1 MEVFRQAQNRF
12 HSALS
17 AEEKAQYRPCDSVEK
32 LLADVR
38 QFSLLPKGNRRL
50 SDCMLKIE
58 AFTDNL
64 EPYLGVIAIICG
76 SHAGRADTTFGIL
89 RLVLQMASSYGSFF
103 EKLCDAL
110 ERLDARFPRY
120 QELYD
125 KLSSQKVGP
134 VGSTLTNALGNTYD
148 LLFEFFQSVAGL
160 FSRPSGRRRHTFS
173 TVASLAR
180 KPFDVRFKEI
190 LEKISFYHNL
200 VKEEIETERV
210 DEMQDDLS
218 KLKAAA
224 AEQATEKL
232 QITVLEKLKEIQEGQ
247 APNKAQLALLQS
259 LLIDGFSRQ
268 ATLESQNRLLDLL
281 YQFRKHEEAQMQ
293 AEFKTAVIRW
303 IDPPD
308 YKENLCDAQ
317 DERADETAEWI
328 FDNPALGPQDKILRQ
343 HRILPARFYGSM
355 VIIKLN
361 DASFKSKTD
370 NIKGKPGS
378 GKTVLAGS
386 IVEELRRK
394 QKSHT
399 VDSAVCYYFF
409 NQNMG
414 KKNNHIDTYRAILAQ
429 LFYHC
434 HEIDQVYDVF
444 GMIKVG
450 IVSDIRASEH
460 ELIDT
465 IQLCLKEVPRS
476 HFILDG
482 IDECSND
489 TKLLKNIKIWCET
502 TSVKIILL
510 SRPDVSSLRKA
521 ISPASTITMIDSALG
536 RDICR
541 YLTPEFDVFRN
552 EGLLPKDAD
561 IEMLASHLG
570 KRAEGMFLWARVMI
584 EYLASP
590 ALSKRQR
597 LEIIMEDTPG
607 GLDRLEDLYCRI
619 QDRIDALDRPSRQ
632 LAQKALVWIA
642 HTRLTL
648 PELSEAI
655 TDEDLGPDRDEG
667 SDHFEHA
674 VIVSCRGIIEK
685 RSNGIFRYIHLTARE
700 FAQNGPRRSA
710 RQALIPHVH
719 IAKAQIVQY
728 CVRYFKKR
736 IPANPLSGQL
746 GVTADANIIIHRWPL
761 LKFASRNWMAFAV
774 ELLCSHEAEFSG
786 NQMEGLYT
794 EINAFLQNQF
804 FVMVWI
810 EALYTLCPSEVYT
823 SVEETR
829 TNIEQMQLMQLAPNW
844 QECWQNLKEL
854 IQDIC
859 QLNLDWG
866 ETLTETPYEVWG
878 DVGIFQK
885 SKFLASTKAG
895 TVESLALRLHQKGSS
910 SAAGPLFSQSRSSL
924 DTKRLA
930 VLSVF
935 PCSDMANCRFFRDG
949 WDRHDDIPF
958 NAEASRRLKESY
970 GYSAPSPR
978 KRPANPSPPSSQFD
992 FWVACSGW
1000 VITYEIFSIEAA
1012 ESSRLL
1018 LIEAPIDALSVEI
1031 CLRQSLLVDTKDW
1044 ICAFALSIG
1053 PSLDRFTVLNVLFD
1067 VRSDQT
1073 YHCRTIEWP
1082 QRHRPSCWDTSK
1094 RIKSNAYSS
1103 GRDSYNY
1110 HFSWS
1115 WDGRYVLFRD
1125 RNLKASEWVQRGTS
1139 LAIFSIEESISDAEG
1154 IRLVNSFSTSSL
1166 TTGFHSCHFHPT
1178 KDLLL
1183 LRDDRDFYLWKFL
1196 DEKEPSVL
1204 QLTDTETRPGLGIE
1218 SISFSSCGKYIAIS
1232 YRTQPWPK
1240 LYPLETFLGIEKTFE
1255 TFHEATETSS
1265 GIIENSAAQPSAA
1278 SSEVAARNKQTELTT
1293 NSIISGA
1300 TSSSVVVRKSHG
1312 NEFEMALL
1320 KVAPKEVQFRQMHE
1334 GKDTSTALIKLPQSI
1349 PTKNITAEVTAPI
1362 AGEDPKFQVILNAG
1376 PAKVFLSSDAGAAAT
1391 HLPLVVRKDPR
1402 ALRLQPSDQSTGEVA
1417 KISPIDRGADAI
1429 PEQLLEAPE
1438 NNSSEPGAKKP
1449 LEAQSPQA
1457 AAGKL
1462 KPAKRKGKLNSWI
1475 TKRMK
1480 K

>member
-1 MEVFRQAQNRF
+1 MDVFKQAQSRF
-12 HSALS
+12 HLALPT
-17 AEEKAQYRPCDSVEK
+17 EEQAKYRPCGSVEQ
-32 LLADVR
+32 LLTDVR

-50 SDCMLKIE
+50 SDCMLKIK

-76 SHAGRADTTFGIL
+76 SHAGRADATFGTL

-110 ERLDARFPRY
+110 ERLDIRFPRY

-125 KLSSQKVGP
+125 KLSSRKAGP
-134 VGSTLTNALGNTYD
+134 VGPTLTNALGKTYD
-148 LLFEFFQSVAGL
+148 FLFEFFQSVAGL
-160 FSRPSGRRRHTFS
+160 FSRPSGRTRHTFS

-210 DEMQDDLS
+210 DEIQDDLF

-232 QITVLEKLKEIQEGQ
+232 QNTVLEKLKEIQAGQ
-247 APNKAQLALLQS
+247 APNKAQLTLLQS
-259 LLIDGFSRQ
+259 LLVDGFSRQ
-268 ATLESQNRLLDLL
+268 ATLESQNRLLNLL
-281 YQFRKHEEAQMQ
+281 SQFTNHEEARIQ
-293 AEFKTAVIRW
+293 AEFKSTVIRW

-317 DERADETAEWI
+317 DERADGTAEWI
-328 FDNPALGPQDKILRQ
+328 FDKPAFIQWQLGIPEQDSPSTSNSPSSL
-343 HRILPARFYGSM
+343 LW
-355 VIIKLN
+355 VN
-361 DASFKSKTD
+361 
-370 NIKGKPGS
+370 GKPGS

-394 QKSHT
+394 QKTHIM
-399 VDSAVCYYFF
+399 DSAVCYYFF

-414 KKNNHIDTYRAILAQ
+414 KKNNHVDTYRAILAQ
-429 LFYHC
+429 LFHHC
-434 HEIDQVYDVF
+434 YEIDEVYDVF
-444 GMIKVG
+444 GMIKMS
-450 IVSDIRASEH
+450 IISDIRASEH

-465 IQLCLKEVPRS
+465 IQLCLKELPRS
-476 HFILDG
+476 NFILDG

-489 TKLLKNIKIWCET
+489 TKLLKNIKFWCET

-521 ISPASTITMIDSALG
+521 ISPTSTITMIDSTLG

-541 YLTPEFDVFRN
+541 YLTPEFDDFRD

-561 IEMLASHLG
+561 IEMLARHLG

-607 GLDRLEDLYCRI
+607 GLDRLEDLYCKI
-619 QDRIDALDRPSRQ
+619 QDRIDALDGPSRQ
-632 LAQKALVWIA
+632 LAQKALVWLA

-648 PELSEAI
+648 PELSEVI
-655 TDEDLGPDRDEG
+655 TDEDWVSDRDEG

-700 FAQNGPRRSA
+700 FAQNGSRRSA
-710 RQALIPHVH
+710 RQALIPHAH
-719 IAKAQIVQY
+719 IAKAQIVEY
-728 CVRYFKKR
+728 CVRYFNKR

-746 GVTADANIIIHRWPL
+746 GVTADVNIIIERWPL

-774 ELLCSHEAEFSG
+774 ELLCSHETEFSG

-794 EINAFLQNQF
+794 EINAFMKNRF

-810 EALYTLCPSEVYT
+810 EALYTLCPSEVLT
-823 SVEETR
+823 SLEKTR
-829 TNIEQMQLMQLAPNW
+829 TNIEQMQLMQLPPDW

-854 IQDIC
+854 IQDVC
-859 QLNLDWG
+859 QINLDWG
-866 ETLTETPYEVWG
+866 ETLIDTPYEVWG

-895 TVESLALRLHQKGSS
+895 TVESLAARLHEKGR
-910 SAAGPLFSQSRSSL
+910 ANAVGPLFSQSRSSP
-924 DTKRLA
+924 DAKRLA

-935 PCSDMANCRFFRDG
+935 PCRFFRDG

-958 NAEASRRLKESY
+958 YPEAPVRFVTTEPYDRSTTEEGQHRRPRP
-970 GYSAPSPR
+970 SACSP
-978 KRPANPSPPSSQFD
+978 PSPPELPTDPTPPFSQSD
-992 FWVACSGW
+992 FRDACSKW
-1000 VITYEIFSIEAA
+1000 VLTYEIFSIEAT
-1012 ESSRLL
+1012 ESRRLL
-1018 LIEAPIDALSVEI
+1018 FMEAPIDALSVEI
-1031 CLRQSLLVDTKDW
+1031 CLRQSLLVDSKDW
-1044 ICAFALSIG
+1044 ICTFALSIG
-1053 PSLDRFTVLNVLFD
+1053 PNLDRFTVLNVLFD
-1067 VRSDQT
+1067 VRSDQS

-1082 QRHRPSCWDTSK
+1082 QRYRPSCWDTSK
-1094 RIKSNAYSS
+1094 RINSD
-1103 GRDSYNY
+1103 GRDTYNY

-1115 WDGRYVLFRD
+1115 WDGRYLLFRD
-1125 RNLKASEWVQRGTS
+1125 RNLKAIRWVPHGTC
-1139 LAIFSIEESISDAEG
+1139 LAIFSILEPASVGEG
-1154 IRLVNSFSTSSL
+1154 IKLVNCFSTVSL

-1183 LRDDRDFYLWKFL
+1183 LRDDRNFYLWKFL

-1204 QLTDTETRPGLGIE
+1204 QIADTETRPGLGIE

-1232 YRTQPWPK
+1232 YRFQPWPK
-1240 LYPLETFLGIEKTFE
+1240 LYPLATLLGNEENVETC
-1255 TFHEATETSS
+1255 HEVTETSS
-1265 GIIENSAAQPSAA
+1265 GITEDSAA
-1278 SSEVAARNKQTELTT
+1278 SSAVAARNKQTELTT
-1293 NSIISGA
+1293 NAIISRA
-1300 TSSSVVVRKSHG
+1300 TSSSVVVRKNNG
-1312 NEFEMALL
+1312 NEFDMALL
-1320 KVAPKEVQFRQMHE
+1320 KVAPKEVRIRQKQE
-1334 GKDTSTALIKLPQSI
+1334 GEDSYTSLIKLPQSI
-1349 PTKNITAEVTAPI
+1349 PTRNITAEVTAPI
-1362 AGEDPKFQVILNAG
+1362 AGEDPKFQVILNVG
-1376 PAKVFLSSDAGAAAT
+1376 PEKVFLSSDAGAAAT

-1402 ALRLQPSDQSTGEVA
+1402 ALRPQPSDRITAEGA
-1417 KISPIDRGADAI
+1417 KISLIDRGADAV
-1429 PEQLLEAPE
+1429 PEQLLEAPK
-1438 NNSSEPGAKKP
+1438 NDSSKAGAKKP
-1449 LEAQSPQA
+1449 LEAQSTQA
-1457 AAGKL
+1457 ATAKL
-1462 KPAKRKGKLNSWI
+1462 KPSKKKGKLISWF

>member
-1 MEVFRQAQNRF
+1 MDVFRQAQSRF
-12 HSALS
+12 HLALS
-17 AEEKAQYRPCDSVEK
+17 AEGQAQYRPCDSVEQ
-32 LLADVR
+32 LLTDVR

-50 SDCMLKIE
+50 SDCMLKIK

-76 SHAGRADTTFGIL
+76 SHAGRADATYGTL

-110 ERLDARFPRY
+110 ERLDVRFPRY

-125 KLSSQKVGP
+125 KLSSRKAGLVGP
-134 VGSTLTNALGNTYD
+134 TLTNAMGKTYD

-160 FSRPSGRRRHTFS
+160 FSRPSGRSRHTFS

-210 DEMQDDLS
+210 DEIQDDLF

-232 QITVLEKLKEIQEGQ
+232 QNTVLEKLKEIQAGE

-259 LLIDGFSRQ
+259 LLVDGFSRQ
-268 ATLESQNRLLDLL
+268 ATLESQNRLLNLL
-281 YQFRKHEEAQMQ
+281 SQFTNHEEARIQ
-293 AEFKTAVIRW
+293 AEFKSAVIRW

-317 DERADETAEWI
+317 DERADGTAEWI
-328 FDNPALGPQDKILRQ
+328 FDNPTFIQWQLVIPRQDSPSTSNSPSSLLWVNGNNHI
-343 HRILPARFYGSM
+343 
-355 VIIKLN
+355 N
-361 DASFKSKTD
+361 NASLKSNTD
-370 NIKGKPGS
+370 TIKGKPGS

-386 IVEELRRK
+386 IVEELQRK
-394 QKSHT
+394 LKTHT
-399 VDSAVCYYFF
+399 MDSAVCYYFF

-414 KKNNHIDTYRAILAQ
+414 KKNNHVDTYRAILAQ
-429 LFYHC
+429 LFHHC
-434 HEIDQVYDVF
+434 YEIDEVYDVF
-444 GMIKVG
+444 GMIKMS
-450 IVSDIRASEH
+450 IISDTRASEH

-476 HFILDG
+476 NFILDG

-489 TKLLKNIKIWCET
+489 TKLLKNIKFWCDT

-510 SRPDVSSLRKA
+510 SRPDVSSLRKT
-521 ISPASTITMIDSALG
+521 ISPTSTITMIDSTLG

-541 YLTPEFDVFRN
+541 YLTPEFDDFRD

-561 IEMLASHLG
+561 IEMLARHLG

-619 QDRIDALDRPSRQ
+619 QDRIDALDGPSRQ

-648 PELSEAI
+648 SELSEAI
-655 TDEDLGPDRDEG
+655 TDEDWGPDRDED
-667 SDHFEHA
+667 SNHFEHA

-700 FAQNGPRRSA
+700 FAQNGPQRSG
-710 RQALIPHVH
+710 RQALIPHIH
-719 IAKAQIVQY
+719 IAKAKIVQY
-728 CVRYFKKR
+728 CVGYFNKR
-736 IPANPLSGQL
+736 IPANPLSGHL
-746 GVTADANIIIHRWPL
+746 GVNADVDITIERWPL

-774 ELLCSHEAEFSG
+774 DLLCSHEAEFSG
-786 NQMEGLYT
+786 NQMDSLYT
-794 EINAFLQNQF
+794 EINTFLQNRF

-810 EALYTLCPSEVYT
+810 EALYTLCPSELLT
-823 SVEETR
+823 SLEKTR
-829 TNIEQMQLMQLAPNW
+829 TDMKRTELTQLAPNW

-854 IQDIC
+854 IQDVC
-859 QLNLDWG
+859 QINLDWA
-866 ETLTETPYEVWG
+866 ETLTDTPSEVWG

-895 TVESLALRLHQKGSS
+895 TVESLAARLHEEGRPK
-910 SAAGPLFSQSRSSL
+910 AVGPLFSQSRSSL
-924 DTKRLA
+924 DAKRLA

-935 PCSDMANCRFFRDG
+935 PCRFFRDG
-949 WDRHDDIPF
+949 WDRHADIPF
-958 NAEASRRLKESY
+958 YVEAPVRSKTTEPYGESTAEDGRHRKPRRY
-970 GYSAPSPR
+970 RYSPPR
-978 KRPANPSPPSSQFD
+978 FKRPGNPAPPFSQTEFRD
-992 FWVACSGW
+992 ACSRW

-1018 LIEAPIDALSVEI
+1018 FMEAPIDPLLVEI
-1031 CLRQSLLVDTKDW
+1031 CLRQSLLVDSEDW
-1044 ICAFALSIG
+1044 ICTFALSIG
-1053 PSLDRFTVLNVLFD
+1053 PNLDRFTVLNVLFD
-1067 VRSDQT
+1067 
-1073 YHCRTIEWP
+1073 
-1082 QRHRPSCWDTSK
+1082 DT
-1094 RIKSNAYSS
+1094 
-1103 GRDSYNY
+1103 YNY
-1110 HFSWS
+1110 HISWS
-1115 WDGRYVLFRD
+1115 WDGRYLLFRD
-1125 RNLKASEWVQRGTS
+1125 RNLKATRWVQHGTC
-1139 LAIFSIEESISDAEG
+1139 LAIFSIEEPASDGEG
-1154 IRLVNSFSTSSL
+1154 IKLVNCFSTGSLSS
-1166 TTGFHSCHFHPT
+1166 GINSCHFHPI

-1183 LRDDRDFYLWKFL
+1183 LQDDRDFYLWKFL

-1204 QLTDTETRPGLGIE
+1204 QLADSETRPRPGIE

-1232 YRTQPWPK
+1232 YRFQPWPK
-1240 LYPLETFLGIEKTFE
+1240 LYPLATFLGIDKNIE
-1255 TFHEATETSS
+1255 TCHEATETSS
-1265 GIIENSAAQPSAA
+1265 GMIEGPAAQTSAV
-1278 SSEVAARNKQTELTT
+1278 SSEVAGRNKGTELTT
-1293 NSIISGA
+1293 NPIISRA
-1300 TSSSVVVRKSHG
+1300 TSSSVVVKKSNK
-1312 NEFEMALL
+1312 NEFDMALL
-1320 KVAPKEVQFRQMHE
+1320 KVAPKEVQIHQKHE
-1334 GKDTSTALIKLPQSI
+1334 GQDTSTSLIKLPQSI

-1362 AGEDPKFQVILNAG
+1362 AGEDPRFQVILNAG

-1402 ALRLQPSDQSTGEVA
+1402 ALRPQPSDRITGEGA
-1417 KISPIDRGADAI
+1417 NISPIDRGADAV

-1438 NNSSEPGAKKP
+1438 NDSSKPGAEKP
-1449 LEAQSPQA
+1449 LGAQSPQA
-1457 AAGKL
+1457 ATAKL
-1462 KPAKRKGKLNSWI
+1462 KPPKKKGKLISWI